1 MWAEEF
7 SGLPA
12 TRRRNKKQEGFHSQF
27 RKLKSDRLKR
37 QAENHEPNG
46 ARRNITNGSA
56 GEYQKVVQR
65 PPGNEIHD
73 QVDLLGPRTSLST
86 VPNIWTGLKTP

>member
-12 TRRRNKKQEGFHSQF
+12 TRMRNKKQEGFHSQF

-46 ARRNITNGSA
+46 ARRNITNG
-56 GEYQKVVQR
+56 
-65 PPGNEIHD
+65 
-73 QVDLLGPRTSLST
+73 T
-86 VPNIWTGLKTP
+86 VPASIKKWCSDPPETKSMIR